1 MLNHEDIL
9 VKTMEMSER
18 MRGVRSEAFANKLKG
33 FISFCSALLM
43 LTSCVEDY
51 EIDVAKYQVR
61 NDLKD
66 TVYVVIH
73 GGIWH
78 EDKLYG
84 RDRTIDFAREVA
96 PGEEKIFGTSY
107 DDDDDSWDMVWGWN
121 TGKRE
126 LEALDSIV
134 VYTSSARDSCLFRED
149 FFTRNGSSYGES
161 NTKDALFY
169 TSEFWSDVTW
179 TVSAGGG
186 ETYRY
191 NSYTFIINDA
201 LIARKEGEE

>member
-18 MRGVRSEAFANKLKG
+18 MRGARSEAFANKLKG

-78 EDKLYG
+78 EDKHYG

-126 LEALDSIV
+126 LETLDSIV
-134 VYTSSARDSCLFRED
+134 VYTSSGLVPFQGG
-149 FFTRNGSSYGES
+149 FFHVEWQFIRGKEHEGC
-161 NTKDALFY
+161 
-169 TSEFWSDVTW
+169 
-179 TVSAGGG
+179 
-186 ETYRY
+186 
-191 NSYTFIINDA
+191 TF
-201 LIARKEGEE
+201 LYFGVLE